1 MILVTPH
8 CTGIVLLRSVMCW
21 KLLYNIHGLSFNSL
35 LVDKFLLVL
44 KNKEWGPASFSD
56 KSVPC
61 QLWMGGMVG
70 ITNDDLESEVLWT
83 FMCSALIIFLL
94 FYPCPRGMWGPSVG
108 RLGWCA
114 HCCCWSAGHWGC
126 HWRFS
131 GPLVR
136 GLEVLPSCHHSEGNY
151 FHVLPLGRMPGWS
164 VVRCWAMAFFW
175 SARWY
180 WGRCQ
185 AASRNISFLFLLFT
199 PSYPRGRYRG
209 RVPVS
214 ASSPHTSAPLVPG
227 EGGLDD
233 LGPEARVVTP
243 VNSIMISSANTDQG
257 KSRLV
262 LRSLRRASLV
272 MVAHIALVSCIL
284 VVMSSMA
291 RKPSSW
297 FEGQS
302 TETLMKSQI

>member
-35 LVDKFLLVL
+35 LVDKFLWVL

-94 FYPCPRGMWGPSVG
+94 LYPCTRGLWGPSVG

-114 HCCCWSAGHWGC
+114 HCRCWSAGHWGC

-136 GLEVLPSCHHSEGNY
+136 GLEVIPSCHHSEGNY
-151 FHVLPLGRMPGWS
+151 FHVLPLGRMVSGQMLGHGILLISEVVLRS
-164 VVRCWAMAFFW
+164 V
-175 SARWY
+175 
-180 WGRCQ
+180 
-185 AASRNISFLFLLFT
+185 
-199 PSYPRGRYRG
+199 PG
-209 RVPVS
+209 RVPK
-214 ASSPHTSAPLVPG
+214 HQL
-227 EGGLDD
+227 
-233 LGPEARVVTP
+233 
-243 VNSIMISSANTDQG
+243 
-257 KSRLV
+257 
-262 LRSLRRASLV
+262 
-272 MVAHIALVSCIL
+272 LVSSVHPVISPGA
-284 VVMSSMA
+284 V
-291 RKPSSW
+291 
-297 FEGQS
+297 
-302 TETLMKSQI
+302 